1 MNLADLHIQRVD
13 RAHDATLAPLLQ
25 QYCCEMRTW
34 IAPMSDAEDFTYP
47 PEKIWNDDTDV
58 YLARV
63 ADIPAG
69 FALVGSAQRYIGDPQ
84 VRDMV
89 EFFVAAQFRRNGFG
103 RAMAGY
109 IWNQY
114 RSDWLI
120 RVHQGNTPAMRFW
133 ARAIAHYSSGA
144 YREDVRSISGNAWSY
159 IRIAPSNNRVWTP
172 PSSFDR

>member
-1 MNLADLHIQRVD
+1 MAQMSRADLHILRVD
-13 RAHDATLAPLLQ
+13 RTHEPTLAPLLK
-25 QYCCEMRTW
+25 QYCCEMRAW
-34 IAPMSDAEDFTYP
+34 IAHPSDVNAEGFTYP

-69 FALVGSAQRYIGDPQ
+69 FALVGSAQPYIGDPE

-89 EFFVAAQFRRNGFG
+89 EFFIAAQFRRNGFG

-114 RSDWLI
+114 PGEWLI
-120 RVHQGNTPAMRFW
+120 RVYQGNTPAMRFW
-133 ARAIAHYSSGA
+133 ARAVAHYSSGA
-144 YREDVRSISGNAWSY
+144 YREDIRSISGNAWSY
-159 IRIAPSNNRVWTP
+159 FTFVPSDNRCREP
-172 PSSFDR
+172 

>member
-1 MNLADLHIQRVD
+1 MNLADFHILRID
-13 RAHDATLAPLLQ
+13 RAYDATLAPLLK
-25 QYCCEMRTW
+25 QYCCEMRAW
-34 IAPMSDAEDFTYP
+34 IAPRSDAEGFTYP

-58 YLARV
+58 YLAHV

-69 FALVGSAQRYIGDPQ
+69 FALIGSAQRYIGDPK

-89 EFFVAAQFRRNGFG
+89 EFFVAAHFRRNGFG
-103 RAMAGY
+103 RAMAEY

-120 RVHQGNTPAMRFW
+120 RVYQANTPAMRFW
-133 ARAIAHYSSGA
+133 AGAVAHYSSGA

-159 IRIAPSNNRVWTP
+159 FRFAPSNNRVWTP